1 MVSEPANPGGHSV
14 KIQLLWE
21 PHNGFTDLGFSHSG
35 IHFIRERGTDNENG
49 LIFIQEKAKE
59 EDREKLGEKEET
71 IPPDYR
77 LEEAKVNR
85 PRSFFLTYFHSY

>member
-1 MVSEPANPGGHSV
+1 MVSEPANPGGYRV
-14 KIQLLWE
+14 KATAAAGTSRWIHWE
-21 PHNGFTDLGFSHSG
+21 FSHSG
-35 IHFIRERGTDNENG
+35 IQVIRERCSNNKNG

-85 PRSFFLTYFHSY
+85 PGSFFLTYFHSY

>member
-1 MVSEPANPGGHSV
+1 M
-14 KIQLLWE
+14 LRE
-21 PHNGFTDLGFSHSG
+21 PHSGFTDLGFSHSG
-35 IHFIRERGTDNENG
+35 IHLIRERCINNENG

-77 LEEAKVNR
+77 LEEAKDKDGKPLLPKEVKE
-85 PRSFFLTYFHSY
+85 PLPVSKPVFL